1 MKINL
6 NKMNLYVK
14 QGKLKDLKE
23 LGFYEERVI
32 SIQANKISAYY
43 LRFDLNKN
51 SYVMIHDS
59 GMIDFSAV
67 NINDSD
73 CMYNISKLI
82 FELTRRDFLQ
92 NRRK

>member
-32 SIQANKISAYY
+32 DGGKIAEYY
-43 LRFDLNKN
+43 LRFDLGKN
-51 SYVMIHDS
+51 SYVMIHDN
-59 GMIDFSAV
+59 GTIDFAEV
-67 NINDSD
+67 NISDND
-73 CMYNISKLI
+73 CIYNISKLI